1 MEKGWIGC
9 GATID
14 TTIEIKSGRKQNF
27 MQGIKDKIVVIT
39 GASSESIRPPRSP
52 RRPGRAGGAGSG
64 IGEAT

>member
-39 GASSESIRPPRSP
+39 GASSESIRE
-52 RRPGRAGGAGSG
+52 RAA
-64 IGEAT
+64 E